1 MSRLSWR
8 RSAGAAAACAL
19 LCAGAPTAV
28 AADLADAW
36 QQAQQTDP
44 SLRAAQSALLAGREK
59 AVQGDALLRPQL
71 ALSAGLS
78 RLDERSG
85 AALPAPLAELVKS
98 SGSGTV
104 QQAALQL
111 EQPLYD
117 RRSAAERDQ
126 LHEQS
131 AIAEL
136 LFRDRQQQLIQDV
149 GEAYFDLLLAQESLQ
164 VTRSERAAVT
174 MQRDRAQ
181 ARFDVGRGK
190 ITDLQEA
197 QARLDGVAAR
207 EVSAASR
214 LALAEARYQELT
226 GAPGEGLAP
235 LRPQWQPAM
244 PQPDSLAAWQARG
257 LDGNTRVLLRQREL
271 AIAGHETRKTA
282 LESRPTVDLVASYAF
297 KNGSGSL
304 SPLAA
309 PDHARSAAIGLQFNV
324 PLYAGGGIDSRR
336 RESLAR
342 REQAVHELAA
352 AQRDARLQVQ
362 DAFLSVNTG
371 VARIGALEQSLA
383 SARTA
388 LEATTL
394 GRDVG
399 TRTELDVLD
408 AQQRL
413 YAAQLDLAQA
423 RHDYL
428 LGRLKLAAATGELH
442 EGELLALNAYLVR

>member
-1 MSRLSWR
+1 MTRKTWR
-8 RSAGAAAACAL
+8 CRAGAAAACAL
-19 LCAGAPTAV
+19 LAACAT
-28 AADLADAW
+28 AADLSDAYRRALQADP
-36 QQAQQTDP
+36 T
-44 SLRAAQSALLAGREK
+44 LRAAQSALLAGREK
-59 AVQGDALLRPQL
+59 AVQGDALLKPQV

-78 RLDERSG
+78 RLNERSG
-85 AALPAPLAELVKS
+85 AELPPPLTELISS

-111 EQPLYD
+111 KQPLMD
-117 RRSAAERDQ
+117 RKSVAERDQ

-136 LFRDRQQQLIQDV
+136 QFRQAEQQLIQDV
-149 GEAYFDLLLAQESLQ
+149 GAAYFDLLLAQESLQ
-164 VTRSERAAVT
+164 VTRAEKAAVT

-190 ITDLQEA
+190 VTDLQEA
-197 QARLDGVAAR
+197 QARLDGVGAK
-207 EVSAASR
+207 EVSAESR

-226 GAPGEGLAP
+226 GAPAQGLAP
-235 LRPQWQPAM
+235 LQPQWQPAP

-257 LDGNTRVLLRQREL
+257 LDGNTRVLIKQRTL
-271 AIAGHETRKTA
+271 AIAGFETRKTA
-282 LESRPTVDLVASYAF
+282 LEARPTLDLVASVSF

-304 SPLAA
+304 SPISA
-309 PDHARSAAIGLQFNV
+309 PDHARAAAIGLQFNV
-324 PLYAGGGIDSRR
+324 PLFAGGGIDSRQ
-336 RESLAR
+336 RESIAKR
-342 REQAVHELAA
+342 QQAEDELGAA
-352 AQRDARLQVQ
+352 KRDARLQVQ
-362 DAFLSVNTG
+362 DAFLTVKTG
-371 VARIGALEQSLA
+371 VARIGALEQSLV

-394 GRDVG
+394 GRDLG

-413 YAAQLDLAQA
+413 HAAQLDLAQA

-428 LGRLKLAAATGELH
+428 LGRLQLAAAAGELR
-442 EGELLALNAYLVR
+442 EGDLLALNAFLVR